1 MTELPLINAWGAA
14 SAGLAA
20 FVIGPAWFSPFLFG
34 KAWTTSVEASGLKKG
49 SPPLAMGAALAASL
63 VSAFAMAILFSF
75 GDIASAARGALA
87 GFVIGL
93 GIVAVSGLSDALFVA
108 QARLWWLVQAGYR
121 VVGFCIMGLIIGA
134 STPHRAP
141 AGIDETKTEIGTVA
155 PADSTSDSTT
165 DSGTTR

>member
-1 MTELPLINAWGAA
+1 MTQLPLINAWGAA
-14 SAGLAA
+14 SAGLAT

-34 KAWTTSVEASGLKKG
+34 KAWSASVEASGLKKG
-49 SPPLAMGAALAASL
+49 SPPLAMGAALVASL

-75 GDIASAARGALA
+75 GDISTAIRGALA

-134 STPHRAP
+134 STPVRAP
-141 AGIDETKTEIGTVA
+141 APSDAAKVEIGKLV
-155 PADSTSDSTT
+155 PADSTT
-165 DSGTTR
+165 DSVTTR